1 MSSSNIHSLN
11 PEQKARVASVSQ
23 DIDDNVFISEEARQR
38 NKDKINQHIQEIKTL
53 DERLEQIEATS
64 ETKTEQQAAEREL
77 RLKKKQLMEIVTNLS
92 VKDKLMN
99 SRHRTK
105 PSKRQKR

>member
-38 NKDKINQHIQEIKTL
+38 NKDEINQHMQEIKTL

-64 ETKTEQQAAEREL
+64 KTTTKKTSRRTRIETEKET
-77 RLKKKQLMEIVTNLS
+77 ING
-92 VKDKLMN
+92 N
-99 SRHRTK
+99 RHE
-105 PSKRQKR
+105 SIRQETS